1 MAKVKRETLRK
12 RIEKDLNNQ
21 LKEKNIQGNQYFD
34 LVQDY
39 LSMWDIKCELIDD
52 IEKNGVRIIG
62 KYGPKSNPSISELN
76 KTNGQMLKILS
87 ELGLKPVPEEGSG
100 GDDV

>member
-12 RIEKDLNNQ
+12 RIEKDLNAQ
-21 LKEKNIQGNQYFD
+21 LKENQIVGNQYFD

-39 LSMWDIKCELIDD
+39 LALWDVKCQLIDD
-52 IEKNGVRIIG
+52 IEKNGVRIVG
-62 KYGPKSNPSISELN
+62 KYGPKSNPSIAELN

-87 ELGLKPVPEEGSG
+87 ELGLKAVPVEGDD